1 MPRLP
6 KLGFGDINDGST
18 EGYGIKRDR
27 ARFDFPLIGQ
37 SQPHRTPKSPGCS
50 GAVASTWPSKRRGVG
65 ASRPQTGIR
74 KRNAWRSFRAV
85 TGEGGLEISRP
96 SGRKRRRTGRRR
108 YGIRSARSEGLHL
121 EYPEYSP
128 RGGTN
133 DDKSSNSGAV
143 RPRTDLQS
151 PARSLTPGNRGGRS
165 DAKWRH
171 DQEQGNSHNPPT
183 TIRLAS
189 SARGRQ

>member
-1 MPRLP
+1 MGSEALGP
-6 KLGFGDINDGST
+6 K
-18 EGYGIKRDR
+18 
-27 ARFDFPLIGQ
+27 AR
-37 SQPHRTPKSPGCS
+37 
-50 GAVASTWPSKRRGVG
+50 
-65 ASRPQTGIR
+65 
-74 KRNAWRSFRAV
+74 
-85 TGEGGLEISRP
+85 
-96 SGRKRRRTGRRR
+96 
-108 YGIRSARSEGLHL
+108 HL

-151 PARSLTPGNRGGRS
+151 PARSLTPWNRGGRS

>member
-108 YGIRSARSEGLHL
+108 YGIRSARSEGSHL
-121 EYPEYSP
+121 EYPEYSS
-128 RGGTN
+128 RGYERRQIL
-133 DDKSSNSGAV
+133 KF
-143 RPRTDLQS
+143 
-151 PARSLTPGNRGGRS
+151 
-165 DAKWRH
+165 
-171 DQEQGNSHNPPT
+171 
-183 TIRLAS
+183 
-189 SARGRQ
+189 RGRPPADRFAVSGSQPNPWESGREERRQVAP